1 MKFLFKNATIID
13 PNSKYNGKT
22 TDVLIE
28 DGKIVE
34 IKKKIEAGQAEIIQI
49 KGICL
54 SPGWVDV
61 GTQICDP
68 GFEHREDL
76 ESAAAAAAAGGFTRI
91 LAQPNTSPAIQSKSE
106 VLYLEQSTRDFPV
119 TFQAIGALSA
129 DLKGENITEMSDM
142 NAAGAIAF
150 SDGDKPVQSTGLLM
164 RALQYVKAFDGIVIN
179 HPHDKDIAGKGQVH
193 EGYVSTTLG
202 LKGIP
207 SLAEDL
213 MVRRDIALAEY
224 TDSRLHIANIS
235 TEGAVKVIKAAKKKG
250 IKVTASVAVMNLMF
264 DDENVA
270 SFDPNYKVLPPLREK
285 SDQKALIKGLK
296 SGTIDFISSNHT
308 PWEAESKSL
317 EFSYAEFGVTSLQ
330 TAFSLSNTYLKG
342 FSAEELVQKW
352 SLSPRKI
359 FGLPSATIQVGEE
372 AELTAFLPTEK
383 FTLTTSSNL
392 SKSKNTPLLDT
403 ELTGKVVGI
412 FNKKQWERI

>member
-330 TAFSLSNTYLKG
+330 TAFSLSNTHLKG

>member
-317 EFSYAEFGVTSLQ
+317 EFSYAEFGVISLQ